1 MGIADRDYHRNP
13 SNSQYGG
20 MPRQPSRL
28 AGCPVVKWLLISN
41 IAIYFADMIFFNWR
55 IANLGFFSVDTAI
68 YGGQIWRFLTFQFLH
83 DPNSGMHLLF
93 NMVGLFFFGHFAER
107 WWGSRKF
114 LAFYLL
120 SGVAG
125 ALFYT
130 VLLLVPGLI
139 PSDQSWHP
147 MVGASA
153 GLYAIL
159 VAVAVIAPNL
169 KVLLYF
175 VIPMSIRTMAIAA
188 LAIASYVAL
197 TNGDNAGGEAAHLGG
212 AILGFILM
220 KNPVLLAFIN
230 EKSTG
235 GKTSRTIDAKVV
247 RQNKVRPR
255 IEINLN
261 DSEIDRILDKVSRE
275 GLQSLTTAE
284 KDVLKRLAG
293 K

>member
-1 MGIADRDYHRNP
+1 MGIADRDYHRMP

-28 AGCPVVKWLLISN
+28 AGCPVVKWLLILN
-41 IAIYFADMIFFNWR
+41 IAIFFLDMVIFKESLANW
-55 IANLGFFSVDTAI
+55 GYFSVENSI
-68 YGGQIWRFLTFQFLH
+68 YGGQIWRILTFQFLH
-83 DPNSGMHLLF
+83 ANGMHLF
-93 NMVGLFFFGHFAER
+93 GNMLGLFFFGHFAEK
-107 WWGSRKF
+107 WWGSGKF
-114 LAFYLL
+114 LVFYFTC
-120 SGVAG
+120 GIAG

-130 VLLLVPGLI
+130 LLFWIPGLL
-139 PSDQSWHP
+139 PSGMADDG

-153 GLYAIL
+153 GIYGIL
-159 VAVAVIAPNL
+159 IAVAVIAPNL

-188 LAIASYVAL
+188 LAIAAYVAL

-220 KNPVLLAFIN
+220 KNPVLLAFVS
-230 EKSTG
+230 EKPIG

-261 DSEIDRILDKVSRE
+261 DSEIDRILDKVSRD
-275 GLQSLTTAE
+275 GIQSLTTEE
-284 KDVLKRLAG
+284 KNVLRRTAG
-293 K
+293 Q

>member
-1 MGIADRDYHRNP
+1 
-13 SNSQYGG
+13 
-20 MPRQPSRL
+20 
-28 AGCPVVKWLLISN
+28 
-41 IAIYFADMIFFNWR
+41 
-55 IANLGFFSVDTAI
+55 
-68 YGGQIWRFLTFQFLH
+68 
-83 DPNSGMHLLF
+83 
-93 NMVGLFFFGHFAER
+93 
-107 WWGSRKF
+107 
-114 LAFYLL
+114 
-120 SGVAG
+120 
-125 ALFYT
+125 
-130 VLLLVPGLI
+130 
-139 PSDQSWHP
+139 

-188 LAIASYVAL
+188 LAIAAYVAL

-220 KNPVLLAFIN
+220 KNPVLLAFVS
-230 EKSTG
+230 EKPIG

-261 DSEIDRILDKVSRE
+261 DSEIDRILDKVSRD
-275 GLQSLTTAE
+275 GIQSLTTEE
-284 KDVLKRLAG
+284 KNVLRRTAG
-293 K
+293 Q